1 MKKRHG
7 DIQHPQQSALQ
18 SQKLLRA
25 QARTQA
31 SKWYGLPSVQAL
43 PILGF
48 LAQVD
53 RPQALLTQTE
63 AVLIGAGLT
72 GAIAL
77 ILLFMLSRAIRT
89 LERGAKRL
97 ASGDLSQRVA
107 VNGPL
112 LLSSMA
118 ESLNEMAKQLQHR
131 LSTVDEQRNEL
142 SAVLS
147 SMSEGVLAIDQ
158 DQRLLSL
165 NPAAAEMFKV
175 DAAHAIGR
183 SIQEVVRNSGL
194 QAFVDQTLS
203 QHSSVQAEFPLQV
216 DNSPYARE
224 RFIEA
229 QGAALRSVRGKRIG
243 AVLVFH
249 DVTRLRKLES
259 IRTDFVSNVSH
270 EIKTP
275 VTAIKGAVET
285 LLDEDPQRFGPDA
298 LKFLQ
303 IISRQS
309 DRMEAIIEDL
319 LSLTRLEH
327 DNDRFSAELSPYDV
341 SKTIAAAVETC
352 QATAKDR
359 KTSIEIK
366 CAGPLLAQVI
376 PPLLEQAMVNLIVN
390 AIKYSPE
397 HSHVLVSAAEVDNEV
412 VISVEDHG
420 RGIEPEHLPRVFE
433 RFYRTDKARSR
444 DMGGTGLGLS
454 IVKHVADAHR
464 GRASV
469 HSVAGVGSTFRIH
482 LQLPRSAE
490 KTNYSTSL

>member
-1 MKKRHG
+1 MNKG
-7 DIQHPQQSALQ
+7 LVQHACPTPQSGL
-18 SQKLLRA
+18 SQTGL
-25 QARTQA
+25 
-31 SKWYGLPSVQAL
+31 YGLLPWLPGVHWQTLGQSLGQSPSQDV
-43 PILGF
+43 
-48 LAQVD
+48 
-53 RPQALLTQTE
+53 LLTQTQ

-131 LSTVDEQRNEL
+131 LSTVAEQRNEL

-158 DQRLLSL
+158 DQRILSL

-183 SIQEVVRNSGL
+183 SVQEVVRNSGL
-194 QAFVDQTLS
+194 QSFVQQTLS
-203 QHSSVQAEFPLQV
+203 QHSSVQAEFPLNI
-216 DNSPYARE
+216 DDAPTARE

-229 QGAALRSVRGKRIG
+229 QGAALRSVEGKRIG

-275 VTAIKGAVET
+275 ITAIKGAVET
-285 LLDEDPQRFGPDA
+285 LLDDDADRFEPDV

-309 DRMEAIIEDL
+309 DRMEAIIQDL

-327 DNDRFSAELSPYDV
+327 DNERFSGKLMPSDV
-341 SKTIAAAVETC
+341 SQSIAGAVETC
-352 QATAKDR
+352 QATAHDR
-359 KTSIEIK
+359 QATIQVN
-366 CAGPLLAQVI
+366 CPHPLMAQVI
-376 PPLLEQAMVNLIVN
+376 APLLEQALVNLIVN
-390 AIKYSPE
+390 AIKYSPTNT
-397 HSHVLVSAAEVDNEV
+397 SVLVSAAKVDHEV
-412 VISVEDHG
+412 VISVQDQG
-420 RGIEPEHLPRVFE
+420 RGVEPEHLPRIFE

-454 IVKHVADAHR
+454 IVKHVADVHR
-464 GRASV
+464 GRVSV

-482 LQLPRSAE
+482 LQVPNAE
-490 KTNYSTSL
+490 LSDSDQ

>member
-1 MKKRHG
+1 M
-7 DIQHPQQSALQ
+7 PPCLQQQAGLAAV
-18 SQKLLRA
+18 LPLFVMVA
-25 QARTQA
+25 QAQ
-31 SKWYGLPSVQAL
+31 
-43 PILGF
+43 
-48 LAQVD
+48 
-53 RPQALLTQTE
+53 RPEVLLTQTE

-77 ILLFMLSRAIRT
+77 LLLIMLSRAIRT

-97 ASGDLSQRVA
+97 AGGDLSQRVA

-112 LLSSMA
+112 MLSSLA

-131 LSTVDEQRNEL
+131 LSMVDEQRNEL

-165 NPAAAEMFKV
+165 NPAAAAMFKV
-175 DAAHAIGR
+175 DAVQAIGR

-203 QHSSVQAEFPLQV
+203 QHSSVQAEFPMQL
-216 DNSPYARE
+216 DDSPAAGE
-224 RFIEA
+224 RVIEA
-229 QGAALRSVRGKRIG
+229 QGAALRSVEGKRIG

-285 LLDEDPQRFGPDA
+285 LLDDGPERFEPDV

-327 DNDRFSAELSPYDV
+327 DSDRFSAELAVHDI
-341 SKTIAAAVETC
+341 SKTIAGAVETC
-352 QATAKDR
+352 QATATDR
-359 KTSIEIK
+359 HSQIEIRCPK
-366 CAGPLLAQVI
+366 PLYAQAI
-376 PPLLEQAMVNLIVN
+376 APLLEQALVNLIVN

-397 HSHVLVSAAEVDNEV
+397 RSHVIVKAARVDQEV
-412 VISVEDHG
+412 VISVEDRG

-454 IVKHVADAHR
+454 IVKHVADVHR
-464 GRASV
+464 GRVSV

-482 LQLPRSAE
+482 LQPPRE
-490 KTNYSTSL
+490 KVDEGSKQG